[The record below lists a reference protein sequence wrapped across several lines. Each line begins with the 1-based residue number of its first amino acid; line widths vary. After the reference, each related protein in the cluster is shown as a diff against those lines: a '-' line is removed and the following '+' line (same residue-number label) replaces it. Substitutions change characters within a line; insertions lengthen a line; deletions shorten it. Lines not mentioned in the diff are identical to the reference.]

1 MKDLIYLAGPLF
13 TPGERWF
20 NSRLAATITEHARR
34 AGKDLEVYLPQ
45 EEAEGST
52 VSVFQRNRHAL
63 DRAKVVVAVLDG
75 PDVDSGTAW
84 EVGYAFAKGIPVVGV
99 RFDYRQSGE
108 DGSVNLMIRHS
119 LTGRLIRANGQET
132 EAVWHQV
139 VKKVL
144 ELL

>member
-1 MKDLIYLAGPLF
+1 M
-13 TPGERWF
+13 
-20 NSRLAATITEHARR
+20 
-34 AGKDLEVYLPQ
+34 EVYLLQ
-45 EEAEGST
+45 EQAEGST
-52 VSVFQRNRHAL
+52 ASVFRKNLRAP
-63 DRAKVVVAVLDG
+63 DRARVVVAVLDG

-119 LTGRLIRANGQET
+119 LTEGLMRANGQKT
-132 EAVWHQV
+132 QPVWHQV
-139 VKKVL
+139 MKKVL

>member
-1 MKDLIYLAGPLF
+1 M
-13 TPGERWF
+13 
-20 NSRLAATITEHARR
+20 
-34 AGKDLEVYLPQ
+34 YLPQ

-52 VSVFQRNRHAL
+52 VSVFERNRHAL

-84 EVGYAFAKGIPVVGV
+84 EVGYAFAKGILVVGV

-119 LTGRLIRANGQET
+119 LTEGLMRANGQKT
-132 EAVWHQV
+132 QPVWHQV

>member
-1 MKDLIYLAGPLF
+1 M
-13 TPGERWF
+13 
-20 NSRLAATITEHARR
+20 
-34 AGKDLEVYLPQ
+34 YLPQ

-52 VSVFQRNRHAL
+52 VSVFGRNRHAL

-119 LTGRLIRANGQET
+119 LTGRLIRANGQKT
-132 EAVWHQV
+132 EVVWHQV